1 MKLLIGLT
9 LAACFAILPSC
20 VTAEEVWK
28 KGNKV
33 AAFFICKEEESIME
47 LALADSKSRDQF
59 IGEVTKKRIG
69 RECVAL
75 NPPVLF
81 VVDEVLG
88 SYKDYEKKNTTILKI
103 VPQINNGFVGY
114 IVARGLP
121 AINKGI

>member
-1 MKLLIGLT
+1 MKLLISLT

-47 LALADSKSRDQF
+47 VALADSKSKNQF

-69 RECVAL
+69 RECVGL
-75 NPPVLF
+75 RPPVLF

-121 AINKGI
+121 AVNKGI

>member
-20 VTAEEVWK
+20 ATAEEVWE

-75 NPPVLF
+75 RPPVLF

-103 VPQINNGFVGY
+103 VPQINNGFIGY

-121 AINKGI
+121 AIDKGI

>member
-75 NPPVLF
+75 RPPVLF

>member
-1 MKLLIGLT
+1 MKLLVGLT

-20 VTAEEVWK
+20 ATAEEVWK

-59 IGEVTKKRIG
+59 MNEVAKKRITSK
-69 RECVAL
+69 CVAL
-75 NPPVLF
+75 RPPVLF

-88 SYKDYEKKNTTILKI
+88 SYVDYEKKNTTILKI
-103 VPQINNGFVGY
+103 VPQINNGFIGY

-121 AINKGI
+121 AIDKGI

>member
-1 MKLLIGLT
+1 MKLLNCLT

-75 NPPVLF
+75 RPPVLF

-121 AINKGI
+121 AVNKGI

>member
-1 MKLLIGLT
+1 MKLLISLT

-47 LALADSKSRDQF
+47 VALADSKSRDQF
-59 IGEVTKKRIG
+59 IGEFTKKRIG
-69 RECVAL
+69 RECVGL
-75 NPPVLF
+75 RPPVLF

-103 VPQINNGFVGY
+103 VPQINNGFIGY
-114 IVARGLP
+114 IVARGKP

>member
-1 MKLLIGLT
+1 MKLLVGLT

-20 VTAEEVWK
+20 VMAEEVWK

-75 NPPVLF
+75 KPPVLF

-103 VPQINNGFVGY
+103 VPQINNGFIGY
-114 IVARGLP
+114 IVARGKP

>member
-20 VTAEEVWK
+20 ATAEEVWE

-75 NPPVLF
+75 KPPVLF

-103 VPQINNGFVGY
+103 VPQINNGFIGY

-121 AINKGI
+121 AIDKGI

>member
-20 VTAEEVWK
+20 ATAEEVWE

-33 AAFFICKEEESIME
+33 AAFFICKKEESIME
-47 LALADSKSRDQF
+47 LALADAKSKDQF

-75 NPPVLF
+75 RPPVLF

-88 SYKDYEKKNTTILKI
+88 SYKDYEKKNTSILKI
-103 VPQINNGFVGY
+103 VPPVNNGFIGY
-114 IVARGLP
+114 IVARGIP
-121 AINKGI
+121 AVNKGI

>member
-1 MKLLIGLT
+1 MKLLISLT

-47 LALADSKSRDQF
+47 VALADSKSKNQF

-75 NPPVLF
+75 RPPVLF

-121 AINKGI
+121 AVNKGI

>member
-1 MKLLIGLT
+1 MKLFISLT

-33 AAFFICKEEESIME
+33 AAFFICREEESIME
-47 LALADSKSRDQF
+47 VALADSKSRDQF

-69 RECVAL
+69 RECLAL
-75 NPPVLF
+75 RPPVLF

>member
-1 MKLLIGLT
+1 MKLLVGLT

-20 VTAEEVWK
+20 VMAEEVWE

-75 NPPVLF
+75 KPPVLF

-103 VPQINNGFVGY
+103 VPQINNGFIGY

-121 AINKGI
+121 AIDKGI

>member
-9 LAACFAILPSC
+9 LAACFAILTSC
-20 VTAEEVWK
+20 ATAKEVWK

-75 NPPVLF
+75 KPPVLF

-103 VPQINNGFVGY
+103 VPQINNGFIGY
-114 IVARGLP
+114 IVARGKP

>member
-1 MKLLIGLT
+1 MKLLVGLT

-20 VTAEEVWK
+20 VMAEEVWK

-33 AAFFICKEEESIME
+33 AAFFICREEKSIME
-47 LALADSKSRDQF
+47 IALADSKSRDQF

-75 NPPVLF
+75 KPPVLF

-103 VPQINNGFVGY
+103 VPQINNGFIGY
-114 IVARGLP
+114 IVARGMP

>member
-33 AAFFICKEEESIME
+33 AAFFICKEEKSIME
-47 LALADSKSRDQF
+47 VALADSKSRNQF
-59 IGEVTKKRIG
+59 IGEVTKKRITSK
-69 RECVAL
+69 CVAL
-75 NPPVLF
+75 RPPVLF

-103 VPQINNGFVGY
+103 VPPVNNGFIGY
-114 IVARGLP
+114 IVARGSP

>member
-1 MKLLIGLT
+1 MKLLISLT

-75 NPPVLF
+75 KPPVLF

>member
-47 LALADSKSRDQF
+47 VALADSKSRDQF

-75 NPPVLF
+75 KPPVLF

>member
-1 MKLLIGLT
+1 MKLLVGLT

-20 VTAEEVWK
+20 ATAEEVWE

-75 NPPVLF
+75 RPPVLF
-81 VVDEVLG
+81 IVDEVLG
-88 SYKDYEKKNTTILKI
+88 SYVDYEKKNTTILKI
-103 VPQINNGFVGY
+103 VPQINNGFIGY

-121 AINKGI
+121 AIDKGI